1 MKINM
6 ETKFDI
12 GQEVYVIQKARVKE
26 PCAACNGHGDIIIDG
41 NRFSCTSCYGT
52 GRLYGRK
59 KIYQLVGKDTITSIK
74 VLNYLLNTG
83 GHHNELKIVVKYGFK
98 NGNDFT
104 DQKLF
109 ATQEEAEAR
118 CRELNG
124 EVTTNGNR

>member
-12 GQEVYVIQKARVKE
+12 GQEVYVIQKARAKE

-41 NRFSCTSCYGT
+41 NRFSCISCCGT

-59 KIYQLVGKDTITSIK
+59 KVYQLVGKDTITSIK
-74 VLNYLLNTG
+74 VFKYLLNAS
-83 GHHNELKIVVKYGFK
+83 GHHNELKTVVKYAFK

-124 EVTTNGNR
+124 EVANG

>member
-26 PCAACNGHGDIIIDG
+26 SCTACNGQGYIKIDG
-41 NRFSCTSCYGT
+41 NDFSCISCHGS
-52 GRLYGRK
+52 GRLYEKK

-74 VLNYLLNTG
+74 IFNYLLNVG
-83 GHHNELKIVVKYGFK
+83 GHHNELKTVVKYGFK

-118 CRELNG
+118 CRELN
-124 EVTTNGNR
+124 EETANAD

>member
-12 GQEVYVIQKARVKE
+12 GQEVYVIQKARAKE
-26 PCAACNGHGDIIIDG
+26 PCAVCN
-41 NRFSCTSCYGT
+41 RS
-52 GRLYGRK
+52 K

-74 VLNYLLNTG
+74 IFNYLLNAG
-83 GHHNELKIVVKYGFK
+83 GHHNELKTVVKYAFK

-104 DQKLF
+104 EQKLF

-124 EVTTNGNR
+124 EVTADGNR